1 MPRKSEVSAEP
12 APTAYSYI
20 RFSHPDQAKGDSLRR
35 QEEARDA
42 WLARS
47 GAVLDTSLSLQD
59 KGVSGYTGT
68 HRTNPDRHALAAFVQ
83 LVEKNRV
90 ARGSYLIVEN
100 LDRLSREDIQ
110 PALLL
115 VLNLLQAGVR
125 IVQLK
130 PVEMV
135 FDAKSDAMQ
144 VMMMVMELSR
154 GHSES
159 AMKSERVGAAWAELK
174 RNAAKDKAPI
184 TKRTPAWLRVER
196 GRFVVDEEK
205 GATVRR
211 VYRMA
216 AQGHGLGAI
225 AKLLNAEGVPP
236 VGPADHWPRSYVAK
250 LLSSR
255 APMGEYQPHT
265 RRGGGPRRPE
275 GPPIPGYFPAVI
287 TEEQWH
293 AARAA
298 LASRRKQGGRP
309 SPRLNLFTGMARDAR
324 DGGTLCQRDCGRKGS
339 GRLLVSYRA
348 RNGAKGSLHV
358 SFPLLVFEEAIL
370 KLLREIDTRELLP
383 RSDGAADRVLTL
395 AGRLADL
402 EARIEQV
409 KAQLVDG
416 GDCAPLA
423 DALRTLDV
431 KWAAAAEELAE
442 AQRAAASP
450 LSAAWGECTN
460 LLAAL
465 KAAEDQAD
473 ARGRLRGAMRRVIEC
488 IWCLFVPRG
497 AQRLASVQVYFKGGA
512 RRDYVIHHRPATGGA
527 VGSRRAEWRAK
538 ALAFVGERDLRKRQD
553 AGRVEKALAGADLEA
568 LWVSLATDLAPG
580 PVA

>member
-1 MPRKSEVSAEP
+1 MSSKEDTAMSRKPGPV
-12 APTAYSYI
+12 PTAYSYI

-59 KGVSGYTGT
+59 RGVSGYTGA
-68 HRTNPDRHALAAFVQ
+68 HRQNPDRHALAAFLR
-83 LVEKNRV
+83 LVEGGKV
-90 ARGSYLIVEN
+90 PRGSYLIVEN

-125 IVQLK
+125 IVQLR
-130 PVEMV
+130 PAEMV

-159 AMKSERVGAAWAELK
+159 AMKSERVGAAWHELK
-174 RNAAKDKAPI
+174 RKAARDKAPI
-184 TKRTPAWLRVER
+184 TRRTPAWLRVSG
-196 GRFVVDEEK
+196 GRFVLDEAK
-205 GATVRR
+205 AATVRR

-225 AKLLNAEGVPP
+225 AKRLNAEGVPP

-250 LLSSR
+250 LLTSR

-275 GPPIPGYFPAVI
+275 GAPIPGYFPAVV
-287 TEEQWH
+287 TEEEWH

-298 LASRRKQGGRP
+298 LASRRKAGGRP
-309 SPRLNLFTGMARDAR
+309 SPRLNLFTGLVRDAR
-324 DGGTLCQRDCGRKGS
+324 DGGTLCQRDCGKKG
-339 GRLLVSYRA
+339 GGKLLVSYRA
-348 RNGAKGSLHV
+348 RNGAKGALHV
-358 SFPLLVFEEAIL
+358 SFPLQTFEEAIL
-370 KLLREIDTRELLP
+370 SLLREIDPRELLP

-395 AGRLADL
+395 AGRVADY
-402 EARIEQV
+402 EARIEKV

-416 GDCAPLA
+416 GDIAPLA
-423 DALRTLDV
+423 DVLRTLDA
-431 KWAAAAEELAE
+431 KRAAAAEELAE

-450 LSAAWGECTN
+450 LSAAWGDCCN

-465 KAAEDQAD
+465 GAAEDQAD
-473 ARGRLRGAMRRVIEC
+473 ARARLRGALRRVAEGM
-488 IWCLFVPRG
+488 WCLFVARG
-497 AQRLASVQVYFKGGA
+497 AQRLAAVQVYFRGGA
-512 RRDYVIHHRPATGGA
+512 RRDYLILHRPATGGA
-527 VGSRRAEWRAK
+527 VGTRPARWRAWS
-538 ALAFVGERDLRKRQD
+538 LADVAGPGDLDLRKRKD
-553 AGRVEKALAGADLEA
+553 ARELEKSLLAL
-568 LWVSLATDLAPG
+568 DLAALEQ
-580 PVA
+580 VN

>member
-1 MPRKSEVSAEP
+1 MSSKEDPAMSRKPGP

-42 WLARS
+42 WLARA
-47 GAVLDTSLSLQD
+47 GAVLDTSLTLQD
-59 KGVSGYTGT
+59 KGVSGYTGA
-68 HRTNPDRHALAAFVQ
+68 HRQNPDRHALAAFLK
-83 LVEKNRV
+83 LVEGGKV
-90 ARGSYLIVEN
+90 PRGSYLIVEN

-115 VLNLLQAGVR
+115 VLNLLQSGVR

-130 PVEMV
+130 PVEMA

-184 TKRTPAWLRVER
+184 TKRTPAWLRVVG

-211 VYRMA
+211 VYRMV

-225 AKLLNAEGVPP
+225 AKRLNAEGVPS

-287 TEEQWH
+287 TEEEWH

-309 SPRLNLFTGMARDAR
+309 SPRLNLFTGLVRDAR
-324 DGGTLCQRDCGRKGS
+324 DGGTLCQRDAGKKG
-339 GRLLVSYRA
+339 GGKLLVSYRA
-348 RNGAKGSLHV
+348 RNGAKGALHV
-358 SFPLLVFEEAIL
+358 SFPLRVFEEAIL
-370 KLLREIDTRELLP
+370 KLLREIDPRELLP
-383 RSDGAADRVLTL
+383 STDGTADRVLAL
-395 AGRLADL
+395 AGKVADL
-402 EARIEQV
+402 ETRIEKV
-409 KAQLVDG
+409 KAQLEEG
-416 GDCAPLA
+416 GELAPLVDVLRSL
-423 DALRTLDV
+423 DAKR
-431 KWAAAAEELAE
+431 AAAAEQLAE

-450 LSAAWGECTN
+450 LSAAWGDCRN

-465 KAAEDQAD
+465 KKAEDQAD
-473 ARGRLRGAMRRVIEC
+473 ARARLRGALRRVAES
-488 IWCLFVPRG
+488 IWCLFVARG
-497 AQRLASVQVYFKGGA
+497 AQRLAAVQVFFRGGA
-512 RRDYVIHHRPATGGA
+512 RRDYFILHRPATGGA
-527 VGSRRAEWRAK
+527 VGARPARWWAHSLADVA
-538 ALAFVGERDLRKRQD
+538 ALGKLDLRKPANAR
-553 AGRVEKALAGADLEA
+553 RLEKALLAADLASAADPDE
-568 LWVSLATDLAPG
+568 
-580 PVA
+580 